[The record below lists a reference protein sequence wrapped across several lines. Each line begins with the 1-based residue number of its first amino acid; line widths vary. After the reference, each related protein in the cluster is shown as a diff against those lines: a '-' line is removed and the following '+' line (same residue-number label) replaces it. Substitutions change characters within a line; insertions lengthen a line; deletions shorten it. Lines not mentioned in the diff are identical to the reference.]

1 MIFET
6 CNVSVDFT
14 QANDIDG
21 LVAVYNSHPAF
32 LGQHLNRDT
41 VTGEWMSDEVK
52 ATRDAGFWSCKVT
65 AKSTG
70 EVVGLM
76 DVHMDTETY
85 LSLLMVHRDYAHQGI
100 GQEVYEG
107 LEAYARAHQS
117 RSVRI
122 DVVTGYDDR
131 VLDFWVRRGF
141 RAIAETTLDWG
152 GVALSAVTMR
162 KFLDREI

>member
-32 LGQHLNRDT
+32 LRQHLNRDT

-117 RSVRI
+117 CSVRI

-141 RAIAETTLDWG
+141 RAFAETTLDWG

-162 KFLDREI
+162 RVLDP